1 MSKTKKIILIA
12 VAAVVVLV
20 IGGVAILAARLDGIV
35 RGTVESEGTSQ
46 LSLQT
51 TLKDADVSLFGGNV
65 TLDKLA
71 VANPSGYT
79 APQILSLGQL
89 NVGVNYLDLAKTP
102 VRVRDINITSPKL
115 TIERSG
121 EGLRNLANVNV
132 RDLLDKLKT
141 DPNAETTK
149 LLIDKLTVSKAQ
161 VVVRPNIAGLKEE
174 YALTLPDVTLNDIG
188 TADEARNGAEIGRVT
203 ADVVMALARKA
214 TESEELPPE
223 VRAALSGDLKGI
235 LDDYA
240 GKIGD
245 KVKGE
250 LESKLNDLNLNGTAA
265 GDAANKLLGGDA
277 KGAVDEAKG
286 EAGKRLDD
294 AKNKAGDELKKGIGG
309 LLGGDKPKN
318 DKPK

>member
-12 VAAVVVLV
+12 VAAVLVLV
-20 IGGVAILAARLDGIV
+20 VGGVAILAARLDGIV

-79 APQILSLGQL
+79 APDILQLGQL
-89 NVGVNYLDLAKTP
+89 NVGVNYLDLTKTP
-102 VRVRDINITSPKL
+102 VRVKDINITAPKL

-121 EGLRNLANVNV
+121 DGLKNLANVNV
-132 RDLLDKLKT
+132 RDLLKNLQT

-149 LLIDKLTVSKAQ
+149 LLIDKLTVSRAQ
-161 VVVRPNIAGLKEE
+161 VVVRPNIAGLKDE
-174 YALTLPDVTLNDIG
+174 YSLTLPDVVLNDIG
-188 TADEARNGAEIGRVT
+188 TADEAKNGAEIGRVT
-203 ADVVMALARKA
+203 ADVVMALAKKA
-214 TESEELPPE
+214 TESEDLPPE

-235 LDDYA
+235 LNDYA
-240 GKIGD
+240 GKLGD

-250 LESKLNDLNLNGTAA
+250 LQSQLKDLNLDGTAA
-265 GDAANKLLGGDA
+265 GDAAGKLLQGDT
-277 KGAVDEAKG
+277 KGAVDDAKG
-286 EAGKRLDD
+286 QAGKQLDD
-294 AKNKAGDELKKGIGG
+294 AKNKAGDELKKGTGG
-309 LLGGDKPKN
+309 LLGGKKPTTKPK
-318 DKPK
+318 